1 MREIRTAAM
10 DEIKTHR
17 SILPEAWR
25 HKKLSILDELEPVLN
40 YISAPLLVLSEAGVI
55 LYTND
60 ALLNLTSYNLDDL
73 IGVGVECILP
83 EYPFGDEDSVLIQT
97 TLTRQ
102 FRNPLKIK
110 LHHITFEKQRDI
122 DLLVVNTPGSEINTL
137 DQPLSNPEIFHAF
150 IELGKLSL
158 LPDINTS
165 ISEAIGITQA
175 LLDSNM
181 VCLYTAEGRQPLFKR
196 IAGSLDKADTTLP
209 LTVEPGDLSALKQP
223 FLWRPGKKTGTSLHK
238 HAKNGGLS
246 YLASVPLGED
256 NSWSGLLVCGDRQA
270 DPSDILLRVL
280 EIIAQALWS
289 AISHHVSLG
298 NINLSSIHTARSLLI
313 RNAIAEN
320 AQEGVLLLNPDLT
333 IVELNPSAELILGYA
348 SHEVNGLAVEDVLI
362 GTDSL
367 TSAYNTALQGIPIS
381 NLGNIKLHRR
391 NGSSFPADI
400 QINPIDSQGT
410 VQGIVIF
417 IRDITENEQIRVKTQ
432 QLEQR
437 AVLGEV
443 SAIFAHEVRNPINNI
458 SMGLQLLNNK
468 FAEDDPNRELI
479 ARLQTDCTRLTH
491 LMESV
496 LSFSR
501 PMEFKMEP
509 TELSGLLQ
517 RILDRWRPRLSRAN
531 IELFFQPDSNTPE
544 ILGDPR
550 TLEQVFTNLIS
561 NAVQAMGATGGGN
574 LGIKT
579 QPYKGPD
586 FLTAEVTISDS
597 GPGIPP
603 DMREHIFEPFVTT
616 NPQGTGLGLAITR
629 RIVNAHHGTIHVE
642 SFPGG
647 TIFHVRIPALSE
659 GKS

>member
-1 MREIRTAAM
+1 M
-10 DEIKTHR
+10 DELKPFH

-25 HKKLSILDELEPVLN
+25 HKKQSILDDLEQVLN
-40 YISAPLLVLSEAGVI
+40 YIDAPVLVLSETGVI
-55 LYTND
+55 LYTNN
-60 ALLNLTSYNLDDL
+60 ALLNLTSHNLEDL
-73 IGVGVECILP
+73 IGAGVECILP
-83 EYPFGDEDSVLIQT
+83 EYPFGDEDSDLIQT

-102 FRNPLKIK
+102 FRNPLGVK

-122 DLLVVNTPGSEINTL
+122 DLLVLNTPGADLGVLE
-137 DQPLSNPEIFHAF
+137 QPLINPEVFTAF
-150 IELGKLSL
+150 LELGRLSL
-158 LPDINTS
+158 LPDINAS
-165 ISEAIGITQA
+165 ISAAIHISQV
-175 LLDSNM
+175 LLDTHM
-181 VCLYTAEGRQPLFKR
+181 VCLYTAEGRQPVFKR
-196 IAGSLDKADTTLP
+196 IAGSIDKEDATLP
-209 LTVEPGDLSALKQP
+209 LTIEPGDIPALKLP

-246 YLASVPLGED
+246 YLASVPLGEE

-270 DPSDILLRVL
+270 DPSDTLLRVL

-289 AISHHVSLG
+289 AISHHVTLG
-298 NINLSSIHTARSLLI
+298 NINLSSINTAKSLLI
-313 RNAIAEN
+313 RNAISEN
-320 AQEGVLLLNPDLT
+320 AQEGVLLLNPNLT

-381 NLGNIKLHRR
+381 NLGSIKLHRR
-391 NGSSFPADI
+391 NGTSFPAEI
-400 QINPIDSQGT
+400 QINPIESQGA
-410 VQGIVIF
+410 VQGIIIF

-458 SMGLQLLNNK
+458 SMGLQLLNSK
-468 FAEDDPNRELI
+468 FAEDDPNREMI

-509 TELSGLLQ
+509 TELSVLLQ

-531 IELFFQPDSNTPE
+531 VELFFQPGENTPE
-544 ILGDPR
+544 IMGDPR

-561 NAVQAMGATGGGN
+561 NAVQAMGTTGGGT

-579 QPYKGPD
+579 QPYRGPD
-586 FLTAEVTISDS
+586 FLMAEVTISDS

-603 DMREHIFEPFVTT
+603 EIHEHIFEPFVTT

-629 RIVNAHHGTIHVE
+629 RIVSAHHGSIHVE

-647 TIFHVRIPALSE
+647 TIFHVRIPVLSE
-659 GKS
+659 GTS